1 LPRIINFMKS
11 DSPVG
16 LKRVEKWLYA
26 KGLEERSS
34 GCVLCG
40 SCYGHG
46 PANPMEDAPG
56 PKEKCPP
63 YEFYRFQRHTPK
75 SRWLMAQ
82 RVFHGLDSITP
93 ELKEVING
101 CTNCLMCQ
109 ELCGVRGDGYGPWDI
124 TVAMREEITEREGP
138 IEAHRPIYDALR
150 AQDSPWAETKDR
162 RGAWA
167 ADLGL
172 KKLSDTSTPT
182 LLFAGCSADRDSGR
196 SAARALA
203 GIMQKAGEDFAIL
216 GNEEKCCGL
225 YAFDLGFRREYER
238 LKEAN
243 LTGIANS
250 GVTKV
255 VTACGSCQRIWR
267 EYGKAD
273 GAEFASL
280 HGVQYVN
287 QLIQS
292 ERLKFS
298 KRIDKKVVYHDSC
311 HLGRG
316 AGVYDDP
323 RAILR
328 AIPGVQMV
336 EMERNRRWSW
346 CCGGGGGVPEA
357 DPELAHWSAADRMR
371 EAAASGAELMLTSSA
386 LCERSFADLKDAPLP
401 VEDLLAFAYQA
412 L

>member
-1 LPRIINFMKS
+1 LKKETKI
-11 DSPVG
+11 G
-16 LKRVEKWLYA
+16 LERVKRWLYA
-26 KGLEERSS
+26 RDLDERSA

-46 PANPMEDAPG
+46 PANPYEDVPG

-82 RVFHGLDSITP
+82 RVFHGLDPVTP

-124 TVAMREEITEREGP
+124 TVAMREEINEREGP
-138 IEAHRPIYDALR
+138 NPAHRGIVDNLQR
-150 AQDSPWAETKDR
+150 HDTPWPQEASR
-162 RGAWA
+162 RGRWA
-167 ADLGL
+167 DGL
-172 KKLSDTSTPT
+172 NLPKVEERSATT

-196 SAARALA
+196 AGAIALA
-203 GIMQKAGEDFAIL
+203 RLMRAAGENFAIL
-216 GNEEKCCGL
+216 GQAEKCCGL

-238 LKEAN
+238 LKEDN
-243 LTGIANS
+243 LRTLQGAGID
-250 GVTKV
+250 KV
-255 VTACGSCQRIWR
+255 VVACGSCARIWR
-267 EYGKAD
+267 EYTKEPD
-273 GAEFASL
+273 GARL
-280 HGVQYVN
+280 QIIHGVEFV
-287 QLIQS
+287 
-292 ERLKFS
+292 ERAIASGALKFT
-298 KRIDKKVVYHDSC
+298 KRLNKKITYHDSC

-316 AGVYDDP
+316 CGVYDAP
-323 RAILR
+323 RKILA
-328 AIPGVQMV
+328 AIPGVDVV

-357 DPELAHWSAADRMR
+357 DPELARATAADRMR
-371 EAAASGAELMLTSSA
+371 EAEHTGAELILASSA
-386 LCERSFADLKDAPLP
+386 LCQRAFGDFASQGLP
-401 VEDLLAFAYQA
+401 VQDLLDFVSQA